1 MMYLKRSFDSIIGSL
16 KDSIAT
22 YDYYVDFEKVYAN
35 VSKVEMQLNLLNYLI
50 GKEDI
55 ENEFKKLVIEYP
67 DVIHAIPIL
76 LAVRNGEI
84 KVIDG
89 EYISYNFNK
98 MNRDINDYVKLFRES
113 GLAELFQ
120 NKKVKN
126 LVDYVTGVEVG
137 LDTNARKN
145 RTGTLMEDIVE
156 SYIKKL
162 PNVDYLCQASKEDIK
177 KHFKT
182 DVLNKL
188 IFDEENGKA
197 NKRFDFV
204 FINKL
209 GELILIETNFYG
221 SNGSKLNETARSYSK
236 LAQDI
241 KKIKGVKFVW
251 ITDGHGW
258 KSTQNN
264 LKESYN
270 QMDYIFTLEDL
281 KCNILEKI

>member
-1 MMYLKRSFDSIIGSL
+1 MYLKRSFDSIIGSL